1 MSMKSWKLVLSV
13 VLALAVIVGLYIM
26 TKDSVPNVSS
36 SGNQGAGGAH
46 SERKVFKIG
55 YMPVITNLAAP
66 LLDHLSK
73 DSGNVYFEALKFSS
87 FAEMASALRS
97 DNIQAAFIIAP
108 LSVVL
113 RQQGVDVKVV
123 MIGNRHESSLVAK
136 KELNIKKFEDLAGKK
151 VAVPIRFSG
160 HNLALLE
167 EMDKRGMKGKLNI
180 VELNPPDMPS
190 AMAAG
195 SLDAYF
201 VGEPFAARS
210 LVNGSATLVHHV
222 EDIWPNFICNLVIVK
237 QSSIDKDPELMRHFV
252 RGAARANLWA
262 KTHQDQAAELAA
274 KYWSQAPDAAKYVFN
289 SRKVLFDKFVPKK
302 EEMQQ
307 IADIMVKHGLITD
320 NKIDGLVDDQ
330 FAAAVKI
337 EDIQELKDILE

>member
-1 MSMKSWKLVLSV
+1 MKPLSKTWKLTIGALLL
-13 VLALAVIVGLYIM
+13 LALLSGLYFAM
-26 TKDSVPNVSS
+26 NTSPVSS
-36 SGNQGAGGAH
+36 GRQANGSPRV
-46 SERKVFKIG
+46 ERKIFKIG
-55 YMPVITNLAAP
+55 YMPVIANLAAP

-73 DSGNVYFEALKFSS
+73 DSGDVYFEALKFSS
-87 FAEMASALRS
+87 FAEMASALSS

-108 LSVVL
+108 LSIVL

-136 KELNIKKFEDLAGKK
+136 KELNITKFEDLAGKK

-167 EMDKRGMKGKLNI
+167 EMDKRGMQGKLNI

-210 LVNGSATLVHHV
+210 LVNGSANLVHHV
-222 EDIWPNFICNLVIVK
+222 EDIWPNFICNLVVVK
-237 QSSIDKDPELMRHFV
+237 QSAIDKDPELMRRFV
-252 RGAARANLWA
+252 RGASRANLWA
-262 KTHQDQAAELAA
+262 KTHQEQAAELVAT
-274 KYWSQAPDAAKYVFN
+274 KYWSQSPDAAKYVFN
-289 SRKVLFDKFVPKK
+289 SRTVLFDKFVPKK

-307 IADIMVKHGLITD
+307 IADLMVKHGLIKD
-320 NKIDGLVDDQ
+320 NHIEGLVDDQ

-337 EDIQELKDILE
+337 EEVEKLDDIL